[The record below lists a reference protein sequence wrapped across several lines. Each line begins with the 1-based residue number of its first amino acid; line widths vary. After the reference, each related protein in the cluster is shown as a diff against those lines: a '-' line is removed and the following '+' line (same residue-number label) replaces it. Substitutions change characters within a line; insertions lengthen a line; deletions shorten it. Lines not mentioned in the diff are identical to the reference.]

1 MHKHL
6 ANAIPTPVH
15 KGLMRFRL
23 NGTDLRIH
31 NHTIDR
37 PKRICTL
44 CGSNRS
50 WPHGRLEDE
59 LHLVFECPFYDEIR
73 KWYPALFKQSCANM
87 NDFMNQSDQYS
98 VAFFISAC
106 MSRRRNV
113 MMGISPPVTHRV
125 TSGLD
130 NFSSGDDSDS
140 DSDIDRDDP
149 SNYPILWGPEDEVYH
164 DNALVYTMPEPSRVQ
179 VNRLFD

>member
-1 MHKHL
+1 
-6 ANAIPTPVH
+6 
-15 KGLMRFRL
+15 
-23 NGTDLRIH
+23 
-31 NHTIDR
+31 
-37 PKRICTL
+37 
-44 CGSNRS
+44 
-50 WPHGRLEDE
+50 
-59 LHLVFECPFYDEIR
+59 
-73 KWYPALFKQSCANM
+73 
-87 NDFMNQSDQYS
+87 
-98 VAFFISAC
+98 

-140 DSDIDRDDP
+140 DSDIDRDGP